1 MEHSEPF
8 GAHAVRLR
16 YPGLRSGLIVP
27 GHNPANLEKASR
39 CRGDVMHIELEDGVP
54 EDRKAEARETTTRA
68 LRELDWSGKLTLVRV
83 NCVESGFLEDDIEVV
98 AHGRPTAFL
107 LAKAQGPED
116 IKYLDHLIS
125 RAERRA
131 GIAPNTIRIA
141 SMIERARALLHIDA
155 IASASPRMMALYTGA
170 TDLSTEVGYRRTYKG
185 QELEVSWARSRIV
198 FAAHVAG
205 LLAIDSPT
213 TYYKNLEDT
222 LIQARWAY
230 HLGFDAKTCV
240 SPRQID
246 TVNRGFTPSDE
257 DVAWAKKIYAGKV
270 EAEAKGLS
278 VWVSDGMMVDEAFIA
293 RAGQIL
299 ALHEKSLSDPP
310 VQSA

>member
-1 MEHSEPF
+1 MSHSAPF
-8 GAHAVRLR
+8 GAHAVRLK

-27 GHNPANLEKASR
+27 GHQYDKLEKASR

-54 EDRKAEARETTTRA
+54 DDRKDEARATTTRA
-68 LRELDWSGKLTLVRV
+68 LQALDWSGKLTLVRV

-98 AHGRPTAFL
+98 AAGRPTAFL

-125 RAERRA
+125 RAERKQ
-131 GIAPNTIRIA
+131 GIASGTIGIA
-141 SMIERARALLHIDA
+141 SMIERARALQRIDE
-155 IASASPRMMALYTGA
+155 IATASPRMMALYTGA

-185 QELEVSWARSRIV
+185 QELEVGWARSRIV
-198 FAAHVAG
+198 FAAHCAG

-213 TYYKNLEDT
+213 TYYKDLEDSYV
-222 LIQARWAY
+222 QAKWAY
-230 HLGFDAKTCV
+230 HLGFEAKTCV

-246 TVNRGFTPSDE
+246 AVNRGFTPSPE
-257 DVAWAKKIYAGKV
+257 DVAWAKKIFEGKV

-310 VQSA
+310 A

>member
-1 MEHSEPF
+1 MEHSKPT
-8 GAHAVRLR
+8 GAYAVRLK

-27 GHNPANLEKASR
+27 GHIPKNLEKASQS
-39 CRGDVMHIELEDGVP
+39 RGDVMHIELEDGVP
-54 EDRKAEARETTTRA
+54 DDRKQEARETTTKA
-68 LRELDWSGKLTLVRV
+68 LNQLNWSGKLTLVRV
-83 NCVESGFLEDDIEVV
+83 NCVESGFLEDDIDVV

-125 RAERRA
+125 RAEKKA
-131 GIAPNTIRIA
+131 KIEPGTIKIA
-141 SMIERARALLHIDA
+141 SMIERAKALQRIDE
-155 IASASPRMMALYTGA
+155 IATASPRMMALYTGA

-185 QELEVSWARSRIV
+185 QELEVSWYRSRIV
-198 FAAHVAG
+198 FAAHCAE

-213 TYYKNLEDT
+213 TYYKDLEDS
-222 LIQARWAY
+222 LIQAKWAY

-246 TVNRGFTPSDE
+246 AVNKGFTPSDE
-257 DVAWAKKIYAGKV
+257 DVAWAKKIFEGKKI
-270 EAEAKGLS
+270 AEAQGLS

-293 RAGQIL
+293 RATQIL
-299 ALHEKSLSDPP
+299 ALHEKSLDDPKE
-310 VQSA
+310 

>member
-1 MEHSEPF
+1 MEHSIPT

-27 GHNPANLEKASR
+27 GHIPKNLEKASQ

-54 EDRKAEARETTTRA
+54 EDRKAEARATTTEA
-68 LRELDWSGKLTLVRV
+68 LRNLNWEGKLTLVRV
-83 NCVESGFLEDDIEVV
+83 NCVESGFLEDDIDVV
-98 AHGRPTAFL
+98 AHGKPTAFL
-107 LAKAQGPED
+107 LAKAQGAED
-116 IKYLDHLIS
+116 IKYLDHLIG
-125 RAERRA
+125 RAEKRA
-131 GIAPNTIRIA
+131 GLEHGSIKIA
-141 SMIERARALLHIDA
+141 SMIERARALQNIDA
-155 IASASPRMMALYTGA
+155 IATASPRMMALYTGA

-185 QELEVSWARSRIV
+185 QELEVGWYRSRIV
-198 FAAHVAG
+198 FAAHCAD

-213 TYYKNLEDT
+213 TYYKDLEDS

-246 TVNRGFTPSDE
+246 AVNRGFTPTSE
-257 DVAWAKKIYAGKV
+257 DIAWAQKIFEGKKV
-270 EAEAKGLS
+270 AEAQGLS

-293 RAGQIL
+293 RATQIL
-299 ALHEKSLSDPP
+299 ATYEKSKSDPP
-310 VQSA
+310 T